1 MLLYCFSAFVSDM
14 LGIVGSCWIP
24 TLEKRMNEEYN
35 EKEKQFQQV
44 RRGRY
49 IEFNLVRQN
58 RRLVL

>member
-1 MLLYCFSAFVSDM
+1 M